1 MLTDR
6 NPNTFAN
13 SPLDRAGHLR
23 AKPDALAK
31 LRQAPGASTLLLR
44 GAKPFVA
51 ARGPKD
57 EVRLAWMKPAFID
70 THAPG
75 APEIFLG
82 LAAAEPLFAAD
93 VSALADPREG
103 GPLAGLGEFHELR
116 PLLPFL
122 SGADAAIIGQAK
134 SLLDW
139 HARHGF
145 CAQCGAATRPAL
157 AGYRRDCPACKA
169 EHFPRTDPVVIML
182 AVCGDEALVGRG
194 LGWPPNRFSAL
205 AGFLEPGETIEEGV
219 ARELFEEA
227 GVIATS
233 VRYLFSQPWPF
244 ASNLMIGCIAE
255 VAGKDLKLDP
265 EELADARWFR
275 RDELPSLLDATHPD
289 GCSGPPPF
297 AIGHQIIKAWLG
309 ADRAR

>member
-1 MLTDR
+1 MTPQ
-6 NPNTFAN
+6 NPNIFAN

-23 AKPDALAK
+23 AKPEALAE
-31 LRQAPGASTLLLR
+31 LRHSPAANALLFH
-44 GAKPFVA
+44 GAKPFVT
-51 ARGPKD
+51 ARGSKD
-57 EVRLAWMKPAFID
+57 EVRLAWMKPAFLD
-70 THAPG
+70 AYAPG
-75 APEIFLG
+75 ASEIFLG
-82 LAAAEPLFAAD
+82 LDGEAPLFAAD
-93 VSALADPREG
+93 VSVLPDPREG

-122 SGADAAIIGQAK
+122 SGGDAAIIGQAK

-145 CAQCGAATRPAL
+145 CAKCGAATRLAL

-169 EHFPRTDPVVIML
+169 EHFPRIDPVVIML

-194 LGWPPNRFSAL
+194 AGWPPNRFSAL

-227 GVIATS
+227 GIVATS

-244 ASNLMIGCIAE
+244 PSSLMIGCIAE
-255 VAGKDLKLDP
+255 VAAKDLKLDA

-275 RDELPSLLDATHPD
+275 RDELPSLLDGTHPD

-297 AIGHQIIKAWLG
+297 AIGHQIIKAWL
-309 ADRAR
+309 